1 MQAAIGC
8 AQLKKLP
15 GFIKKRKDNWECLR
29 KNLNSLSNKLILP
42 EPAENSDPA
51 WFGFPITVKENAGVV
66 REQIIRFLESKGIQ
80 TRMLFAGNLVKHPCF
95 DELRKK
101 GAGYRIA
108 GNLKNT
114 DRIMN
119 NTFWVGVYPGMTKAM
134 LRVMV
139 KEIKRACGA

>member
-15 GFIKKRKDNWECLR
+15 EFIKKRKENWEYLR
-29 KNLNSLSNKLILP
+29 KSLESLSDKLILP
-42 EPAENSDPA
+42 EMEENSDPA
-51 WFGFPITVKENAGVV
+51 WFGFLITVKENAGID
-66 REQIIRFLESKGIQ
+66 REQIVRHLEAKGIQ

-95 DELRKK
+95 DELRKN

-114 DRIMN
+114 DSIMN
-119 NTFWVGVYPGMTKAM
+119 NTFLIGVYPGMTKIV
-134 LRVMV
+134 LGVMA
-139 KEIKRACGA
+139 KEIKRACGE